1 MYFNL
6 QPVTEVS
13 TTAVLVP
20 QQALESLVPLPPDKK
35 KMKDQQP
42 PQELGTQ
49 QITQLQSRHCPVL
62 TRWNLF
68 VSLYMCTFFL
78 DL

>member
-20 QQALESLVPLPPDKK
+20 QQALESLPLPPDKK
-35 KMKDQQP
+35 KMKDGQP

-49 QITQLQSRHCPVL
+49 QITQL
-62 TRWNLF
+62 
-68 VSLYMCTFFL
+68 
-78 DL
+78 

>member
-35 KMKDQQP
+35 KMKDGQP

-49 QITQLQSRHCPVL
+49 QITKL
-62 TRWNLF
+62 
-68 VSLYMCTFFL
+68 
-78 DL
+78 

>member
-35 KMKDQQP
+35 KLKDQQP

-49 QITQLQSRHCPVL
+49 QITKL
-62 TRWNLF
+62 
-68 VSLYMCTFFL
+68 
-78 DL
+78 

>member
-20 QQALESLVPLPPDKK
+20 QQTLESLVPLPPDKK
-35 KMKDQQP
+35 KLKDQQP

-49 QITQLQSRHCPVL
+49 QITQL
-62 TRWNLF
+62 
-68 VSLYMCTFFL
+68 
-78 DL
+78 

>member
-13 TTAVLVP
+13 TTAVLVS
-20 QQALESLVPLPPDKK
+20 QQALESLVPLPTDKK

-49 QITQLQSRHCPVL
+49 QITQL
-62 TRWNLF
+62 
-68 VSLYMCTFFL
+68 
-78 DL
+78 

>member
-6 QPVTEVS
+6 QPVTEIS

-20 QQALESLVPLPPDKK
+20 QRALESLVPLPPDKK

-49 QITQLQSRHCPVL
+49 QITQL
-62 TRWNLF
+62 
-68 VSLYMCTFFL
+68 
-78 DL
+78 

>member
-20 QQALESLVPLPPDKK
+20 QQALESLVLLSLLPPDKK

-49 QITQLQSRHCPVL
+49 QITKL
-62 TRWNLF
+62 
-68 VSLYMCTFFL
+68 
-78 DL
+78 